1 MRAPGVV
8 IPSSPHV
15 PIFLYSVAFIS
26 DAWEQA
32 STLVSPEP
40 SMHGANSKR
49 RIFISRARMQG
60 GPGGPGGRGEP
71 ERGQGYRKLWQQVTK
86 VGRGQKLGEG
96 AEAVPFSDMTVED
109 LLRIVR
115 SLPPE
120 ESAVAAVSRGLFY
133 LDSRA
138 LAALLKE
145 LHKVGL
151 SNRCVHMQ
159 NPPQCPWPSFVT
171 NCPFQEGCLDV
182 ASCLAMHQARWTAPI
197 NLQLA
202 TDCMLHLP

>member
-1 MRAPGVV
+1 M
-8 IPSSPHV
+8 
-15 PIFLYSVAFIS
+15 
-26 DAWEQA
+26 
-32 STLVSPEP
+32 
-40 SMHGANSKR
+40 
-49 RIFISRARMQG
+49 
-60 GPGGPGGRGEP
+60 
-71 ERGQGYRKLWQQVTK
+71 
-86 VGRGQKLGEG
+86 GRGQKLGDN

-151 SNRCVHMQ
+151 SNRCV
-159 NPPQCPWPSFVT
+159 
-171 NCPFQEGCLDV
+171 
-182 ASCLAMHQARWTAPI
+182 
-197 NLQLA
+197 LQHAIIRYSTRSHSHRCSRSL
-202 TDCMLHLP
+202 TKTLSDLSRHWLYLI

>member
-1 MRAPGVV
+1 MVLA
-8 IPSSPHV
+8 
-15 PIFLYSVAFIS
+15 
-26 DAWEQA
+26 
-32 STLVSPEP
+32 
-40 SMHGANSKR
+40 
-49 RIFISRARMQG
+49 QG
-60 GPGGPGGRGEP
+60 GPGGPAGRGEP

-151 SNRCVHMQ
+151 SNRCALALFHHHLIQRQALTPEKPFSSLDPKHM
-159 NPPQCPWPSFVT
+159 C
-171 NCPFQEGCLDV
+171 
-182 ASCLAMHQARWTAPI
+182 
-197 NLQLA
+197 
-202 TDCMLHLP
+202 

>member
-1 MRAPGVV
+1 MCGVLMWRAG
-8 IPSSPHV
+8 
-15 PIFLYSVAFIS
+15 
-26 DAWEQA
+26 W
-32 STLVSPEP
+32 
-40 SMHGANSKR
+40 
-49 RIFISRARMQG
+49 
-60 GPGGPGGRGEP
+60 
-71 ERGQGYRKLWQQVTK
+71 QVTK
-86 VGRGQKLGEG
+86 VGRGQKLGDN

-151 SNRCVHMQ
+151 SNRCTRTSCADASMAAVTYATY
-159 NPPQCPWPSFVT
+159 PQSSSKNKTRVADRRWLVLARHRRGAA
-171 NCPFQEGCLDV
+171 QELDIP
-182 ASCLAMHQARWTAPI
+182 L
-197 NLQLA
+197 
-202 TDCMLHLP
+202 

>member
-1 MRAPGVV
+1 MWPA
-8 IPSSPHV
+8 
-15 PIFLYSVAFIS
+15 
-26 DAWEQA
+26 
-32 STLVSPEP
+32 
-40 SMHGANSKR
+40 GA
-49 RIFISRARMQG
+49 
-60 GPGGPGGRGEP
+60 
-71 ERGQGYRKLWQQVTK
+71 QVTK
-86 VGRGQKLGEG
+86 VGRGQKLGDN

-151 SNRCVHMQ
+151 SNRCTHT
-159 NPPQCPWPSFVT
+159 F
-171 NCPFQEGCLDV
+171 
-182 ASCLAMHQARWTAPI
+182 
-197 NLQLA
+197 
-202 TDCMLHLP
+202 

>member
-1 MRAPGVV
+1 MWPAG
-8 IPSSPHV
+8 S
-15 PIFLYSVAFIS
+15 
-26 DAWEQA
+26 
-32 STLVSPEP
+32 
-40 SMHGANSKR
+40 
-49 RIFISRARMQG
+49 
-60 GPGGPGGRGEP
+60 
-71 ERGQGYRKLWQQVTK
+71 QVTK
-86 VGRGQKLGEG
+86 VGPGQKLGDN

-151 SNRCVHMQ
+151 SNRCTPCTAAMLAAGARAHRTTKAASGQGRVLHRRRLH
-159 NPPQCPWPSFVT
+159 FA
-171 NCPFQEGCLDV
+171 GCLQAAQELDV
-182 ASCLAMHQARWTAPI
+182 SLWRSFLCACMSKIKYTRGTLAGLLNCVM
-197 NLQLA
+197 
-202 TDCMLHLP
+202 C

>member
-1 MRAPGVV
+1 MRSDSRCALLS
-8 IPSSPHV
+8 IA
-15 PIFLYSVAFIS
+15 AFS
-26 DAWEQA
+26 CTWGC
-32 STLVSPEP
+32 SL
-40 SMHGANSKR
+40 MW
-49 RIFISRARMQG
+49 RA
-60 GPGGPGGRGEP
+60 GE
-71 ERGQGYRKLWQQVTK
+71 QVTK
-86 VGRGQKLGEG
+86 VGRGQKLGDN

-151 SNRCVHMQ
+151 SNRCAP
-159 NPPQCPWPSFVT
+159 NTCPEASMSAVT
-171 NCPFQEGCLDV
+171 CAPRHSSWLRDEAEV
-182 ASCLAMHQARWTAPI
+182 PHRRRWTR
-197 NLQLA
+197 
-202 TDCMLHLP
+202 DCEGIACRHV

>member
-1 MRAPGVV
+1 MISGVGVV
-8 IPSSPHV
+8 LYAEGCKGWQPSIPYHKASPHLQQPV
-15 PIFLYSVAFIS
+15 RAIS
-26 DAWEQA
+26 TSQ
-32 STLVSPEP
+32 
-40 SMHGANSKR
+40 SMSG
-49 RIFISRARMQG
+49 
-60 GPGGPGGRGEP
+60 
-71 ERGQGYRKLWQQVTK
+71 QVTK
-86 VGRGQKLGEG
+86 VGRGQKLGDN

-151 SNRCVHMQ
+151 SNRCV
-159 NPPQCPWPSFVT
+159 
-171 NCPFQEGCLDV
+171 LD
-182 ASCLAMHQARWTAPI
+182 AGRGL
-197 NLQLA
+197 
-202 TDCMLHLP
+202 LHLFTLAQTSQQLSIGSSRAQALPEKLSTCIALCRSLTLLAGKFTDYGPLPAWLSP

>member
-1 MRAPGVV
+1 
-8 IPSSPHV
+8 
-15 PIFLYSVAFIS
+15 
-26 DAWEQA
+26 
-32 STLVSPEP
+32 
-40 SMHGANSKR
+40 
-49 RIFISRARMQG
+49 MQG
-60 GPGGPGGRGEP
+60 GPGGPGCRGEP

-151 SNRCVHMQ
+151 SNRCAHIEASPLMALTF
-159 NPPQCPWPSFVT
+159 CSSPSVT
-171 NCPFQEGCLDV
+171 IPRRLSKGGPFLRFFGIFTVDMVLVGRNGLLC
-182 ASCLAMHQARWTAPI
+182 
-197 NLQLA
+197 
-202 TDCMLHLP
+202 